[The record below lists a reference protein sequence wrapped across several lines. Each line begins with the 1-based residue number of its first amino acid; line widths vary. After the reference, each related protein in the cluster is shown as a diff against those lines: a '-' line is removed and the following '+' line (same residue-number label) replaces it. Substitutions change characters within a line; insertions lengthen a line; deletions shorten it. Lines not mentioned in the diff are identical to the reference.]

1 MLIVKSEYLTS
12 AVNSNQYPH
21 PDMPQ
26 FLLLG
31 RSNVGKSS
39 FINTICGRKNLAY
52 VSSKPGKTTTLNF
65 YLLNDNF
72 MFVDA
77 PGYGYAKR
85 TKEVRIDYG
94 KMLENYFEASV
105 NCQSILLIIDS
116 LVGPT
121 EDDLL
126 MFDYLKHFEL
136 PFLIIAT
143 KLDKVNKSVRKQ
155 TLKKYQEQFDS
166 VEVIGFSAI
175 DRTGLTEIEDF
186 IKRFI

>member
-1 MLIVKSEYLTS
+1 MLITKSEYLTS
-12 AVNSNQYPH
+12 AVTKNQYPH
-21 PDMPQ
+21 QEMPQ

-39 FINTICGRKNLAY
+39 FINTITSRKNLAY

-65 YLLNDNF
+65 YLLNESF

-85 TKEVRIDYG
+85 TKEVRVDYG
-94 KMLENYFEASV
+94 KMLEAYFNASV
-105 NCQSILLIIDS
+105 NCKSIMLIIDS

-155 TLKKYQEQFDS
+155 VLKKYQEQFDS
-166 VEVIGFSAI
+166 VQVIGFSAVEKL
-175 DRTGLTEIEDF
+175 GLTEIEAF
-186 IKRFI
+186 IKQYI